1 MQYEDIVYKAGI
13 LAMAVRLE
21 GFLVREWEKRAEKK
35 SGRVTLSGDKSESE
49 CPTKFTL
56 VDEFLNARK
65 SMKKKEKGEMKKH
78 MKALFTKR
86 NGLAHPP
93 DQNIPGD
100 EFERIREG
108 GLKVDAGLEKLKL
121 ASELASDSILP
132 YLGDVMVSCSL
143 RYDMGNAGD
152 IIKHGVLAEF
162 AEWWN
167 GPLRF
172 ADPFGGRPWGVAKK
186 EVREQRMWPIRNSG
200 CALWRA
206 QEVNNRIVDG
216 GLEKYYGSSHVV
228 LNVVRESATVFAS
241 DYDKLTRNDLRAAG
255 RIREL
260 RGLSSTL
267 KLIEDEIGIYD
278 PRDGY
283 SILNPECAKDFNLI
297 LIDPY
302 ADFLRDEL
310 AAIADKSEEN
320 GNFHKIKEAIHLNDH
335 LWAAV
340 FVLMKGD
347 DQVRTY
353 NKLREEWFKECF
365 IALRCPRFQGRK
377 VPAGESDYDME
388 ILLVSKR
395 LADNAS
401 RIKTLRKNIAKFKMA
416 AENALGEGKIQ
427 AWGLDED

>member
-21 GFLVREWEKRAEKK
+21 GFLVREWEKRMGKNP
-35 SGRVTLSGDKSESE
+35 GGVTLSGDKSESE
-49 CPTKFTL
+49 CPTKSVL
-56 VDEFLNARK
+56 VDEFLNAQK
-65 SMKKKEKGEMKKH
+65 SMKPKEKGEIKKH

-86 NGLAHPP
+86 NALAHPP
-93 DQNIPGD
+93 DRNIPGD

-108 GLKVDAGLEKLKL
+108 GLKVDAGLAKLKL
-121 ASELASDSILP
+121 DSDSILP
-132 YLGDVMVSCSL
+132 CLGDVMVSCSL

-162 AEWWN
+162 AEWWD

-186 EVREQRMWPIRNSG
+186 EVREQRVWPIRNSG

-206 QEVNNRIVDG
+206 QEVNNRIADG

-228 LNVVRESATVFAS
+228 LNVAKKSATVFAS
-241 DYDKLTRNDLRAAG
+241 DYDKLTRNDLQAAG

-260 RGLSSTL
+260 CGLPSSL
-267 KLIEDEIGIYD
+267 KLIEDEIGVYD

-283 SILNPECAKDFNLI
+283 SILTPECAKNFNLI

-310 AAIADKSEEN
+310 AALVNESEES
-320 GNFHKIKEAIHLNDH
+320 GHFHKIKEAIRLNDN
-335 LWAAV
+335 LWVAV
-340 FVLMKGD
+340 FILMKGD

-353 NKLREEWFKECF
+353 DKLREEWFQEHF
-365 IALRCPRFQGRK
+365 IALRCPRFRGRK
-377 VPAGESDYDME
+377 IPAGESDYDME
-388 ILLVSKR
+388 ILLVSER
-395 LADNAS
+395 LADNAP
-401 RIKTLRKNIAKFKMA
+401 RIKTLRKKIAKFKVA
-416 AENALGEGKIQ
+416 AERALGEGKIQ
-427 AWGLDED
+427 AWGLDEDES

>member
-21 GFLVREWEKRAEKK
+21 GFLVKEWEKRMGKK
-35 SGRVTLSGDKSESE
+35 YRDAALLGDKSKSE
-49 CPTKFTL
+49 RLTKFTL
-56 VDEFLNARK
+56 VDEFLNAQK
-65 SMKKKEKGEMKKH
+65 SMKRQEKDEVKKH
-78 MKALFTKR
+78 MKALFVKR
-86 NGLAHPP
+86 DTLAHPP
-93 DQNIPGD
+93 DQTIPGD

-121 ASELASDSILP
+121 APDILP
-132 YLGDVMVSCSL
+132 CLGDVMVSCSL

-162 AEWWN
+162 AEWWD

-172 ADPFGGRPWGVAKK
+172 ADSFGGRPWGVAKK

-206 QEVNNRIVDG
+206 QEVNNRMADG

-228 LNVVRESATVFAS
+228 LNAVRESASVFAS

-260 RGLSSTL
+260 RGLPSSL
-267 KLIEDEIGIYD
+267 QLIEKEIGMYD

-283 SILNPECAKDFNLI
+283 SILNPECAKNFDLI

-302 ADFLRDEL
+302 ANFLRDEL
-310 AAIADKSEEN
+310 TARAGQSEEN
-320 GNFHKIKEAIHLNDH
+320 GNFHKIKEAMRLNNR
-335 LWAAV
+335 LWVAV
-340 FVLMKGD
+340 FVLMREGNEACVYD
-347 DQVRTY
+347 
-353 NKLREEWFKECF
+353 KLREEWFKQHF
-365 IALRCPRFQGRK
+365 IALRCSRFQGRK

-395 LADNAS
+395 LADDDPC
-401 RIKTLRKNIAKFKMA
+401 IKILRKNIASFKA
-416 AENALGEGKIQ
+416 VAEKVLGEGKIQ
-427 AWGLDED
+427 AWGVDEGES

>member
-21 GFLVREWEKRAEKK
+21 GFLVREWEKRMGKNP
-35 SGRVTLSGDKSESE
+35 GGVTLSGDKSESE
-49 CPTKFTL
+49 CPTKSVL
-56 VDEFLNARK
+56 VDEFLNAQK
-65 SMKKKEKGEMKKH
+65 SMKQKEKGEIKKH

-86 NGLAHPP
+86 NALAHPP
-93 DQNIPGD
+93 DRNIPGD

-108 GLKVDAGLEKLKL
+108 GLKVDAGLAKLKL
-121 ASELASDSILP
+121 DSDSILP
-132 YLGDVMVSCSL
+132 CLGDVMVSCSL

-162 AEWWN
+162 AEWWD
-167 GPLRF
+167 GPLCF

-186 EVREQRMWPIRNSG
+186 EVRAHRVGPLKNSG

-206 QEVNNRIVDG
+206 QDVDNSKADG

-228 LNVVRESATVFAS
+228 LNIASESSTVFVS
-241 DYDKLTRNDLRAAG
+241 DYDKLTRKDLQAAG

-260 RGLSSTL
+260 RSLPSTL
-267 KLIEDEIGIYD
+267 KLIEDEIDSYE

-283 SILNPECAKDFNLI
+283 SILKPECAKNFDLI

-310 AAIADKSEEN
+310 AAHAGKSEEH
-320 GNFHKIKEAIHLNDH
+320 GNFHKIKEAISLNDR
-335 LWAAV
+335 LWVAV

-347 DQVRTY
+347 DQVRIY
-353 NKLREEWFKECF
+353 DKLRGKWFKEHF
-365 IALRCPRFQGRK
+365 IALRCLRFQGSK
-377 VPAGESDYDME
+377 IPAGESDYDME

-395 LADNAS
+395 LADNDL

-416 AENALGEGKIQ
+416 AERALGEGKIQ
-427 AWGLDED
+427 AWGLDEGKS